1 MKKRYKIPLIFL
13 CIVLSLIL
21 AVYLLITQTR
31 FLETEVA
38 RYLSTLT
45 DRTTPVKIKIGKIRS
60 FLWGEVIV
68 ENLQIEYAE
77 KGYEYTLLDLKR
89 LELDFSP
96 ADLLRRKWD
105 FKGVRL
111 YQPKIQIKQAQDGRL
126 LIPFLKKGKGT
137 SEGVPNFSFPY
148 VLFKDGK
155 IDWFSVKKSLEL
167 DSVNFTLSLNNDK
180 EGINLNLID
189 GSLLAR
195 IEKTLELKRINGK
208 VKIKSSQLTL
218 EKVKLET
225 ADSKLELL
233 SGTLDLKPISFSINL
248 KGDPFYLADIK
259 KISGIGLDG
268 KLNLEG
274 SLEGNLNR
282 IKGNLVLDGTMFKE
296 ELSGLRT
303 NFLFEKKKFTFY
315 SIQGKAFRSPVQLK
329 GELNLGEKPESYML
343 EGKVKGLDLA
353 NIVATSLHSDLSGNL
368 NMKGKSLEEKSFQLN
383 FNLELEPGK
392 FDRYSFS
399 RAIGDLTVNVNEVQF
414 GKDFQL
420 WYKNT
425 EVTGE
430 GRVGFSDS
438 LSLKGKAIF
447 RDLSDYNGQ
456 TFVQEMGGRGEFQFK
471 ARGPVS
477 DFSLEGR
484 FESDS
489 IWGYKLFSSDLK
501 SDIKIDKFISRKGG
515 NIQFLLLNGTAW
527 SIPYDSLSSTIF
539 LEGDSIRIDTT
550 RMRNNSLSLVFSG
563 NLDIS
568 KLPQNLTLERI
579 NLDYRGNK
587 IESQIPAKIE
597 LDKDEV
603 RFVQDSFRVNG
614 GSFTLSG
621 KMDYEERMNLEVDL
635 KNISVLPWERFLLPY
650 RRVEGKAD
658 ANLQIRGDFKNPELV
673 LDIQITD
680 CNYEGVVLGNLTGNL
695 SYKDK
700 LLNLDRLSLVS
711 PDGNYSLTGSIP
723 LDLSFYPILERL
735 LDRPQNMVFKGEG
748 NRFSLVHL
756 FIPDVEYLQGLFKG
770 EVNLTGTPL
779 HPELKGNLGLSQ
791 GILKL
796 VPLQNPITEMIAKIR
811 MENENLFF
819 DEVRGFASQEATTDN
834 PMKKIW
840 HIIFPKEKVKG
851 EVLLYG
857 NINLGDIKEPKYDL
871 TLVGRNLPLSY
882 EYADLTA
889 TTDFNLEVAGA
900 LPPLVS
906 GNIYF
911 TQLSFKDP
919 FTSLMQTKAGPSIPN
934 ENLWDLRLDLSGDN
948 NLWVLNQDM
957 QAEFKGEVLLSRKNG
972 DLRLLGSMET
982 IRGKDFIYGTTFD
995 IEKGNFAFDNIE
1007 KIDPKL
1013 DFLVS
1018 TPLTGSALV
1027 TTDSVTKG
1035 AQEIE
1040 LAITGTL
1047 SAPEIQP
1054 ATGSPYSKGQIA
1066 ELLAFHQNVSTTG
1079 AGGGSLFQ
1087 SRLVGSL
1094 GQAYANRFLEN
1105 LAARSIGVETFE
1117 IKPLE
1122 PGRFSLLESE
1132 VTVGKY
1138 ISNKIYLRYT
1148 RRLSQSTG
1156 QEAGVEYRLGKRF
1169 YFEGYRDKLGLF
1181 HLGLNLYWEY

>member
-21 AVYLLITQTR
+21 VVYLLITQTR

-38 RYLSTLT
+38 RYLSTLA

-68 ENLQIEYAE
+68 ENLQVEYAE

-89 LELDFSP
+89 LELDFSL

-137 SEGVPNFSFPY
+137 STGVPNFSFPF

-155 IDWFSVKKSLEL
+155 IDWFSVKKNLEL
-167 DSVNFTLSLNNDK
+167 DSMNFTLSLSNDK

-189 GSLLAR
+189 GKLLAR
-195 IEKTLELKRINGK
+195 IEKTLELKRIRGK
-208 VKIKSSQLTL
+208 AKIKSSRLTL
-218 EKVKLET
+218 ENVKLET

-233 SGTLDLKPISFSINL
+233 SGTLDLKPLSFSINL

-259 KISGIGLDG
+259 RISGIGLDG
-268 KLNLEG
+268 KLNF
-274 SLEGNLNR
+274 EGNLVGNLKR
-282 IKGNLVLDGTMFKE
+282 IKGNLVLNGDMFKE
-296 ELSGLRT
+296 ELSGLKI

-315 SIQGKAFRSPVQLK
+315 SIQGKAFRSPVLLK
-329 GELNLGEKPESYML
+329 GELNLGEKPESYTL
-343 EGKVKGLDLA
+343 EGKVKNLDLA

-368 NMKGKSLEEKSFQLN
+368 NMQGKGLEEKSFLLN

-392 FDRYSFS
+392 FDRYTFS
-399 RAIGDLTVNVNEVQF
+399 KAAGNLTVSLNEVQF

-425 EVTGE
+425 EITGE
-430 GRVGFSDS
+430 GRVGFNDS
-438 LSLKGKAIF
+438 LNLQGKAIF
-447 RDLSDYNGQ
+447 RDLSNFNGQ

-471 ARGPVS
+471 ARGPVT

-501 SDIKIDKFISRKGG
+501 SDVKIDKFISRKGG
-515 NIQFLLLNGTAW
+515 IIRSLLLNGTAW
-527 SIPYDSLSSTIF
+527 SVPYDSLTSAIF

-550 RMRNNSLSLVFSG
+550 RMMNNFLSLVFFG

-568 KLPQNLTLERI
+568 KFPQNLTLEQI

-597 LDKDEV
+597 LDKEEV
-603 RFVQDSFRVNG
+603 RFTQDSFTVNG
-614 GSFTLSG
+614 GSFNVSG
-621 KMDYEERMNLEVDL
+621 KMDYEERMDLKVDL
-635 KNISVLPWERFLLPY
+635 NNISVLAWERFLLPE
-650 RRVEGKAD
+650 RRIEGKAD
-658 ANLQIRGDFKNPELV
+658 ASLQIRGDFKNPELA

-680 CNYEGVVLGNLTGNL
+680 CDYEGVVLGNLTGNL

-700 LLNLDRLSLVS
+700 LLKMESLSLVS
-711 PDGNYSLTGSIP
+711 PDGSYSLAGTLP
-723 LDLSFYPILERL
+723 LDLSFYPVPERVL
-735 LDRPQNMVFKGEG
+735 NQPQNMIFKGEG

-779 HPELKGNLGLSQ
+779 HPELRGNLELSQ

-796 VPLQNPITEMIAKIR
+796 VPLQNPITEMIARIR

-819 DEVRGFASQEATTDN
+819 DEVRGFASQEETTEN
-834 PMKKIW
+834 LLKKIW
-840 HIIFPKEKVKG
+840 HSVFPKEKVKG
-851 EVLLYG
+851 EIFLYG

-900 LPPLVS
+900 LPPTVS

-911 TQLSFKDP
+911 TQLAFKDP

-934 ENLWDLRLDLSGDN
+934 ENLWDLRLNLSGDN

-957 QAEFKGEVLLSRKNG
+957 QAEFKGEVILSQKSG
-972 DLRLLGSMET
+972 ELRLLGSMET
-982 IRGKDFIYGTTFD
+982 IRGKDFIFGTTFN

-1013 DFLVS
+1013 DFLVTTS
-1018 TPLTGSALV
+1018 LTGSVLTA
-1027 TTDSVTKG
+1027 TDSITR
-1035 AQEIE
+1035 AEQEVE

-1047 SAPEIQP
+1047 SAPEIEP
-1054 ATGSPYSKGQIA
+1054 APGSPYSKEQIA
-1066 ELLAFHQNVSTTG
+1066 ELLAFHQNVSG

-1094 GQAYANRFLEN
+1094 GEAYANRFLGN

-1138 ISNKIYLRYT
+1138 ISNKVYLRYT

-1181 HLGLNLYWEY
+1181 HMGLNLYWEY

>member
-21 AVYLLITQTR
+21 VVSLLITQTR

-96 ADLLRRKWD
+96 ADLLRRKWN
-105 FKGVRL
+105 FRGVRF

-126 LIPFLKKGKGT
+126 LIPSLKKGKGT
-137 SEGVPNFSFPY
+137 SAGVPNFSFPY
-148 VLFKDGK
+148 ILFKEGK
-155 IDWFSVKKSLEL
+155 INFVSVKKSLEL
-167 DSVNFTLSLNNDK
+167 DSMNFTLSLDKGK
-180 EGINLNLID
+180 EGINLNLIE
-189 GSLLAR
+189 GSSLAR
-195 IEKTLELKRINGK
+195 IKETLELKRINGK
-208 VKIKSSQLTL
+208 AKIKSGQLTL
-218 EKVKLET
+218 ENVKLET
-225 ADSKLELL
+225 ADSKLELPAG
-233 SGTLDLKPISFSINL
+233 SLDLKPLSFSIDL
-248 KGDPFYLADIK
+248 KGEPFYLADIT

-274 SLEGNLNR
+274 NLEGSLKR

-296 ELSGLRT
+296 ELSGLKT
-303 NFLFEKKKFTFY
+303 SFIFEKKKFTFY
-315 SIQGKAFRSPVQLK
+315 SIQGRAFRSPVQLK
-329 GELNLGEKPESYML
+329 GELNFGEKPESYML
-343 EGKVKGLDLA
+343 EGKVKNLDLA
-353 NIVATSLHSDLSGNL
+353 NIVATHLHSDLSGNL
-368 NMKGKSLEEKSFQLN
+368 NMQGKGLEEKSFQLN

-392 FDRYSFS
+392 FDLYSFS
-399 RAIGDLTVNVNEVQF
+399 KAMGNLTVNVNEARF
-414 GKDFQL
+414 DKGFHL

-430 GRVGFSDS
+430 GRIGFSDS
-438 LSLKGKAIF
+438 LNLQGKAIF
-447 RDLSDYNGQ
+447 RDLSDFNGQ
-456 TFVQEMGGRGEFQFK
+456 TFVQEMGGRGELQFI
-471 ARGPVS
+471 ARGPVT
-477 DFSLEGR
+477 DFALEGR

-515 NIQFLLLNGTAW
+515 IIRSLLLNGTAW
-527 SIPYDSLSSTIF
+527 SVPYDSLFSTIF

-550 RMRNNSLSLVFSG
+550 RMMNNSLSLVFFG

-568 KLPQNLTLERI
+568 KFPQNLTLEQI

-587 IESQIPAKIE
+587 VESQVPAKIE

-603 RFVQDSFRVNG
+603 RFAQNNFTVNG
-614 GSFTLSG
+614 GSFTVSG
-621 KMDYEERMNLEVDL
+621 KMDYEERMDLKVDL
-635 KNISVLPWERFLLPY
+635 KNISVLPWERFLLPD
-650 RRVEGKAD
+650 RRIEGETD
-658 ANLQIRGDFKNPELV
+658 ASLQIRGDFKNPELA

-695 SYKDK
+695 SYKDR
-700 LLNLDRLSLVS
+700 LLNLDKLSLVS
-711 PDGNYSLTGSIP
+711 PDGNYNLTGLLP
-723 LDLSFYPILERL
+723 LDLSFYPVPKRF
-735 LDRPQNMVFKGEG
+735 LDQPQNMVFKGEG

-756 FIPDVEYLQGLFKG
+756 FIPDVEHLQGLFKG

-791 GILKL
+791 GILKF
-796 VPLQNPITEMIAKIR
+796 VPLQNPITEMIARVR

-834 PMKKIW
+834 PLKKIW
-840 HIIFPKEKVKG
+840 HFIFPKEKVKG
-851 EVLLYG
+851 EIFFYG

-919 FTSLMQTKAGPSIPN
+919 FTSLMQTKAGPLIPN
-934 ENLWDLRLDLSGDN
+934 ENLWDLRLNLSGDN

-957 QAEFKGEVLLSRKNG
+957 QAEFRGEVLLSRKSG

-982 IRGKDFIYGTTFD
+982 IRGKDFIYGTTFN
-995 IEKGNFAFDNIE
+995 IEKGNFVFDNIE

-1018 TPLTGSALV
+1018 TPLIGSALV
-1027 TTDSVTKG
+1027 TTDTVTKG

-1054 ATGSPYSKGQIA
+1054 APGSPYSKEQIA
-1066 ELLAFHQNVSTTG
+1066 ELLAFHQNLSTTG

-1094 GQAYANRFLEN
+1094 GEAYTNRFLGN

-1138 ISNKIYLRYT
+1138 ISNKLYLRYT

-1156 QEAGVEYRLGKRF
+1156 QEAGLEYRLGKRL
-1169 YFEGYRDKLGLF
+1169 YFEGHRDKQGLF